1 MSFGQFR
8 SLQVRLAVRLAVL
21 YVAAAAIAV
30 GVLVYQVYDTAGSLN
45 DRELGLRAEDLARAM
60 VADGAG
66 QPRLDLPAKLAA
78 AYAAAPE
85 DDLFAI
91 RDTNGRVIAASPD
104 EFGERVSKWPPATDE
119 PSYFRLSGAGS
130 EDFGSETYYGL
141 SVALQTAAGPMWLSV
156 ARTEGSDA
164 LIRSILREF
173 VVNAIW
179 VSPLLMLATLAIG
192 IFAIRNG
199 LKPVREVSRMA
210 ASIGPDATSVRL
222 PEQNLP
228 TEIMPLVASINHALD
243 RLEKG
248 FAVQREFTANAAHEL
263 RTPLAIINS
272 ALETMDGNSEL
283 EKLRTDVARMNR
295 LVEQLLRVARLDSV
309 ALEFGTVD
317 LNKVASLAV
326 AAMAPWAIAQG
337 KAIAFAGTEW
347 PVNVKANVHA
357 LEDALRNLIEN
368 AVLHTPAG
376 TEVTV
381 TVDRAGRI
389 DVADRGRGVLRA
401 DRENIFKR
409 FWRGVGEK
417 KEGAG
422 LGLAIVS
429 EIMRAHR
436 GSVSV
441 ADNPGGG
448 AVFTLSFPPLQ
459 TGDSK
464 IARRYIAGDAG
475 RAETSTHNGAF
486 ETDKIERDCDI
497 SDAAVLVERIKR
509 RRLKPS
515 PLSGTC
521 RFREENR
528 RAIRL
533 NRRRRHRCR
542 REGDRFASRPPFC
555 RPPHSGSRSLRYTCR
570 CGRWRRLTIRPFA
583 TSPTP
588 ALRSL
593 GDLPQ

>member
-60 VADGAG
+60 VVDGAG

-91 RDTNGRVIAASPD
+91 RDTNGRLIAASPA
-104 EFGERVSKWPPATDE
+104 EFGERVAKWPPATDE

-130 EDFGSETYYGL
+130 EDFGSETYSGL
-141 SVALQTAAGPMWLSV
+141 SVELQTAAGPMWISV

-228 TEIMPLVASINHALD
+228 TEIMPLVHSINHALD

-263 RTPLAIINS
+263 RTPLAIITS
-272 ALETMDGNSEL
+272 ALETMDGNTEL
-283 EKLRTDVARMNR
+283 EKLRTDVGRMNR

-317 LNKVASLAV
+317 LNKVASSVV
-326 AAMAPWAIAQG
+326 AAMAPWGIAQG
-337 KAIAFAGTEW
+337 KTIAFAGTEW
-347 PVNVKANVHA
+347 PVNVKANAHA
-357 LEDALRNLIEN
+357 LEDALRNLTEN
-368 AVLHTPAG
+368 AVAHAPAG

-381 TVDRAGRI
+381 TVDRGGRI
-389 DVADRGRGVLRA
+389 EVTDRGSGVPRK

-409 FWRGVGEK
+409 FWRGGGEK

-436 GSVSV
+436 GSVGV

-448 AVFTLSFPPLQ
+448 AVFTLSFPPQQ

-464 IARRYIAGDAG
+464 IAGKCIAGYEG
-475 RAETSTHNGAF
+475 RAETSTRN
-486 ETDKIERDCDI
+486 
-497 SDAAVLVERIKR
+497 
-509 RRLKPS
+509 
-515 PLSGTC
+515 
-521 RFREENR
+521 
-528 RAIRL
+528 
-533 NRRRRHRCR
+533 
-542 REGDRFASRPPFC
+542 
-555 RPPHSGSRSLRYTCR
+555 
-570 CGRWRRLTIRPFA
+570 
-583 TSPTP
+583 
-588 ALRSL
+588 
-593 GDLPQ
+593 

>member
-1 MSFGQFR
+1 
-8 SLQVRLAVRLAVL
+8 LQVRLAVRLAVL

-30 GVLVYQVYDTAGSLN
+30 GVLVYQAYDTAGSLN

-60 VADGAG
+60 VADSAG
-66 QPRLDLPAKLAA
+66 QPRLDLPSKLAA

-91 RDTNGRVIAASPD
+91 RDANGRLIATSLA
-104 EFGERVSKWPPATDE
+104 EFGDLVSKWPPATDE
-119 PSYFRLSGAGS
+119 PNYFRLSGAGS

-141 SVALQTAAGPMWLSV
+141 SVALQTAAGPMWISV

-164 LIRSILREF
+164 LIRSLLREF
-173 VVNAIW
+173 VLHAIW

-199 LKPVREVSRMA
+199 LKPVRDISRMA
-210 ASIGPDATSVRL
+210 SSIGPDATSVRL
-222 PEQNLP
+222 PERNLP
-228 TEIMPLVASINHALD
+228 TEIMPLVHSINHALD
-243 RLEKG
+243 RLAKG

-263 RTPLAIINS
+263 RTPLAIITS
-272 ALETMDGNSEL
+272 ALETMNGNSEL

-295 LVEQLLRVARLDSV
+295 LVEQLLRVARLDAV

-317 LNKVASLAV
+317 LNKVASSVV

-347 PVNVKANVHA
+347 PVNVKANAHA

-368 AVLHTPAG
+368 AAAHAPPG

-389 DVADRGRGVLRA
+389 DVADRGSGVPRK

-409 FWRGVGEK
+409 FWRGAGEK

-422 LGLAIVS
+422 LGLAIVN

-448 AVFTLSFPPLQ
+448 ALFTLSFPPVQ
-459 TGDSK
+459 AADSK
-464 IARRYIAGDAG
+464 IAGRCIAGDEG
-475 RAETSTHNGAF
+475 RAETSTRN
-486 ETDKIERDCDI
+486 
-497 SDAAVLVERIKR
+497 
-509 RRLKPS
+509 
-515 PLSGTC
+515 
-521 RFREENR
+521 
-528 RAIRL
+528 
-533 NRRRRHRCR
+533 
-542 REGDRFASRPPFC
+542 
-555 RPPHSGSRSLRYTCR
+555 
-570 CGRWRRLTIRPFA
+570 
-583 TSPTP
+583 
-588 ALRSL
+588 
-593 GDLPQ
+593 

>member
-1 MSFGQFR
+1 MSFGEFR

-21 YVAAAAIAV
+21 YVAAAAIAL
-30 GVLVYQVYDTAGSLN
+30 GVLVYQAYDTAGSLN
-45 DRELGLRAEDLARAM
+45 DRELGMRAEDLARAV
-60 VADGAG
+60 VADSAG
-66 QPRLDLPAKLAA
+66 QPRLELPSKLAA
-78 AYAAAPE
+78 AYAASPE

-91 RDTNGRVIAASPD
+91 RDAKGRPIAASSA
-104 EFGERVSKWPPATDE
+104 EFGDRVSRWPPATDE
-119 PSYFRLSGAGS
+119 PSYFRLNSLDS
-130 EDFGSETYYGL
+130 DEVGSETYYGL
-141 SVALQTAAGPMWLSV
+141 SVALQTAAGPMWISV

-173 VVNAIW
+173 VFNAIW

-192 IFAIRNG
+192 VFAIRNG
-199 LKPVREVSRMA
+199 LKPVRDISRMA

-272 ALETMDGNSEL
+272 ALETMDGNGEL

-295 LVEQLLRVARLDSV
+295 LVEQLLRVARLDAV

-317 LNKVASLAV
+317 LNKVASSVV

-337 KAIAFAGTEW
+337 KTIAFAGTEW

-357 LEDALRNLIEN
+357 LEDALRNLVEN
-368 AVLHTPAG
+368 AVAHAPAG

-381 TVDRAGRI
+381 TVDRGGRI
-389 DVADRGRGVLRA
+389 EVADRGRGVPRK

-409 FWRGVGEK
+409 FWRGAGEK

-422 LGLAIVS
+422 LGLAIVR

-448 AVFTLSFPPLQ
+448 ALFTLAFPPLQ
-459 TGDSK
+459 TADSK
-464 IARRYIAGDAG
+464 LAGRCIAGDA
-475 RAETSTHNGAF
+475 R
-486 ETDKIERDCDI
+486 
-497 SDAAVLVERIKR
+497 
-509 RRLKPS
+509 
-515 PLSGTC
+515 
-521 RFREENR
+521 
-528 RAIRL
+528 
-533 NRRRRHRCR
+533 
-542 REGDRFASRPPFC
+542 
-555 RPPHSGSRSLRYTCR
+555 
-570 CGRWRRLTIRPFA
+570 
-583 TSPTP
+583 
-588 ALRSL
+588 
-593 GDLPQ
+593 

>member
-1 MSFGQFR
+1 MSFGDYR

-30 GVLVYQVYDTAGSLN
+30 GVLVYQAYDTAGSLN

-60 VADGAG
+60 VADSAG
-66 QPRLDLPAKLAA
+66 QPRLDLPSKLAA

-91 RDTNGRVIAASPD
+91 RDTSGRLIAASLA
-104 EFGERVSKWPPATDE
+104 EFGDLVSKWPPATDE

-141 SVALQTAAGPMWLSV
+141 SVALQTAAGPMWISV

-164 LIRSILREF
+164 LIRSLLREF
-173 VVNAIW
+173 VLHAIW

-199 LKPVREVSRMA
+199 LKPVREISQMA

-222 PEQNLP
+222 SERNLP
-228 TEIMPLVASINHALD
+228 TEIMPLVHSINHALD

-263 RTPLAIINS
+263 RTPLAIITS

-283 EKLRTDVARMNR
+283 EKLRADVARMNR
-295 LVEQLLRVARLDSV
+295 LVEQLLRVARLDAV

-317 LNKVASLAV
+317 LNKVASSVVGAI
-326 AAMAPWAIAQG
+326 APWAIAQG

-347 PVNVKANVHA
+347 PVNVKANAHA

-368 AVLHTPAG
+368 AVVHAPAG

-389 DVADRGRGVLRA
+389 EVADRGCGVPPK

-409 FWRGVGEK
+409 FWRGEGEK

-429 EIMRAHR
+429 EIMRAHH

-448 AVFTLSFPPLQ
+448 ALFTLSFPPLQ

-464 IARRYIAGDAG
+464 IVGRSIAGDEG
-475 RAETSTHNGAF
+475 RAE
-486 ETDKIERDCDI
+486 
-497 SDAAVLVERIKR
+497 
-509 RRLKPS
+509 
-515 PLSGTC
+515 
-521 RFREENR
+521 
-528 RAIRL
+528 
-533 NRRRRHRCR
+533 
-542 REGDRFASRPPFC
+542 ASARN
-555 RPPHSGSRSLRYTCR
+555 
-570 CGRWRRLTIRPFA
+570 
-583 TSPTP
+583 
-588 ALRSL
+588 
-593 GDLPQ
+593 

>member
-1 MSFGQFR
+1 MSTDRFR
-8 SLQVRLAVRLAVL
+8 SLQLRLAVRLAIL

-30 GVLVYQVYDTAGSLN
+30 GVLVYQAYDTAGSLN
-45 DRELGLRAEDLARAM
+45 DRELGLRAEDLGRAM
-60 VADGAG
+60 VADSAG
-66 QPRLDLPAKLAA
+66 EPRLDLPSKLAA

-91 RDTNGRVIAASPD
+91 RDTNSRVIAASPA

-141 SVALQTAAGPMWLSV
+141 SVALQTAAGEMWISV

-164 LIRSILREF
+164 LIRSLLREF
-173 VVNAIW
+173 VFNAIW

-199 LKPVREVSRMA
+199 LKPVREISRMA
-210 ASIGPDATSVRL
+210 SSIGPDATSVRL
-222 PEQNLP
+222 PERNLP
-228 TEIMPLVASINHALD
+228 TEIVPLVHSINHALD
-243 RLEKG
+243 RLEQG

-263 RTPLAIINS
+263 RTPLAIITS

-295 LVEQLLRVARLDSV
+295 LVEQLLRVARLDAV
-309 ALEFGTVD
+309 ALEFGTVN
-317 LNKVASLAV
+317 LNKVASSVV
-326 AAMAPWAIAQG
+326 AAMAPWAIAQQ
-337 KAIAFAGTEW
+337 KTIAFVETER
-347 PVNVKANVHA
+347 PVDVKANAHA

-368 AVLHTPAG
+368 AVVHASAG

-389 DVADRGRGVLRA
+389 EVADRGSGVPPK

-409 FWRGVGEK
+409 FWRGAGEK

-422 LGLAIVS
+422 LGLAIVG

-441 ADNPGGG
+441 SDNPGGG
-448 AVFTLSFPPLQ
+448 ALFTLSFPPVQ
-459 TGDSK
+459 AADSK
-464 IARRYIAGDAG
+464 IAGKCITR
-475 RAETSTHNGAF
+475 
-486 ETDKIERDCDI
+486 
-497 SDAAVLVERIKR
+497 DAA
-509 RRLKPS
+509 
-515 PLSGTC
+515 
-521 RFREENR
+521 
-528 RAIRL
+528 
-533 NRRRRHRCR
+533 
-542 REGDRFASRPPFC
+542 
-555 RPPHSGSRSLRYTCR
+555 
-570 CGRWRRLTIRPFA
+570 
-583 TSPTP
+583 
-588 ALRSL
+588 
-593 GDLPQ
+593 

>member
-45 DRELGLRAEDLARAM
+45 DRELGLRAEDLARAL
-60 VADGAG
+60 VADGTG

-141 SVALQTAAGPMWLSV
+141 SVALQTAAGPMWISV

-347 PVNVKANVHA
+347 PVNVKANAHA

-368 AVLHTPAG
+368 AVAHAPAG

-389 DVADRGRGVLRA
+389 DVADRGRGVPRK
-401 DRENIFKR
+401 DRESIFKR
-409 FWRGVGEK
+409 FWRGAGEK

-464 IARRYIAGDAG
+464 IARRYIAGDA
-475 RAETSTHNGAF
+475 A
-486 ETDKIERDCDI
+486 
-497 SDAAVLVERIKR
+497 
-509 RRLKPS
+509 
-515 PLSGTC
+515 
-521 RFREENR
+521 
-528 RAIRL
+528 
-533 NRRRRHRCR
+533 
-542 REGDRFASRPPFC
+542 
-555 RPPHSGSRSLRYTCR
+555 
-570 CGRWRRLTIRPFA
+570 
-583 TSPTP
+583 
-588 ALRSL
+588 
-593 GDLPQ
+593 

>member
-30 GVLVYQVYDTAGSLN
+30 SVLVYQVYDTAGSLN

-60 VADGAG
+60 VVDGAG

-91 RDTNGRVIAASPD
+91 RDTNGRLIAASPA
-104 EFGERVSKWPPATDE
+104 EFGERVAKWPPATDE

-130 EDFGSETYYGL
+130 EDFGSETYSGL
-141 SVALQTAAGPMWLSV
+141 SVELQTAAGPMWISV

-228 TEIMPLVASINHALD
+228 TEIMPLVHSINHALD

-263 RTPLAIINS
+263 RTPLAIITS
-272 ALETMDGNSEL
+272 ALETMDGNTEL
-283 EKLRTDVARMNR
+283 EKLRTDVGRMNR

-317 LNKVASLAV
+317 LNKVASSVV
-326 AAMAPWAIAQG
+326 AAMAPWGIAQG
-337 KAIAFAGTEW
+337 KTIAFAGTEW
-347 PVNVKANVHA
+347 PVNVKANAHA
-357 LEDALRNLIEN
+357 LEDALRNLTEN
-368 AVLHTPAG
+368 AVAHAPAG

-381 TVDRAGRI
+381 TVDRGGRI
-389 DVADRGRGVLRA
+389 EVTDRGSGVPRK

-409 FWRGVGEK
+409 FWRGGGEK

-436 GSVSV
+436 GSVGV

-448 AVFTLSFPPLQ
+448 AVFTLSFPPQQ

-464 IARRYIAGDAG
+464 IAGKCIAGYEG
-475 RAETSTHNGAF
+475 RAETSTRN
-486 ETDKIERDCDI
+486 
-497 SDAAVLVERIKR
+497 
-509 RRLKPS
+509 
-515 PLSGTC
+515 
-521 RFREENR
+521 
-528 RAIRL
+528 
-533 NRRRRHRCR
+533 
-542 REGDRFASRPPFC
+542 
-555 RPPHSGSRSLRYTCR
+555 
-570 CGRWRRLTIRPFA
+570 
-583 TSPTP
+583 
-588 ALRSL
+588 
-593 GDLPQ
+593 

>member
-45 DRELGLRAEDLARAM
+45 DRELGLRAEDLARAL
-60 VADGAG
+60 VADGTG

-104 EFGERVSKWPPATDE
+104 EFGERVAKWPPATDE

-141 SVALQTAAGPMWLSV
+141 SVALQTAAGPMWISV

-347 PVNVKANVHA
+347 PVNVKANAHA

-368 AVLHTPAG
+368 AVAHAPAG

-389 DVADRGRGVLRA
+389 DVADRGHGVPRK

-409 FWRGVGEK
+409 FWRGAGEK

-441 ADNPGGG
+441 AENPGGG
-448 AVFTLSFPPLQ
+448 AVFTLSFPALQ

-464 IARRYIAGDAG
+464 IARRYIAGDA
-475 RAETSTHNGAF
+475 A
-486 ETDKIERDCDI
+486 
-497 SDAAVLVERIKR
+497 
-509 RRLKPS
+509 
-515 PLSGTC
+515 
-521 RFREENR
+521 
-528 RAIRL
+528 
-533 NRRRRHRCR
+533 
-542 REGDRFASRPPFC
+542 
-555 RPPHSGSRSLRYTCR
+555 
-570 CGRWRRLTIRPFA
+570 
-583 TSPTP
+583 
-588 ALRSL
+588 
-593 GDLPQ
+593 

>member
-1 MSFGQFR
+1 MSFGDFR

-21 YVAAAAIAV
+21 YVAAAAIAL
-30 GVLVYQVYDTAGSLN
+30 GVLVYQAYDTAGSLN
-45 DRELGLRAEDLARAM
+45 DRELGMRAEDLARAV
-60 VADGAG
+60 VADSAG
-66 QPRLDLPAKLAA
+66 QPRLELPSKLAA
-78 AYAAAPE
+78 AYAASPE

-91 RDTNGRVIAASPD
+91 RDAKGRPIAASSA
-104 EFGERVSKWPPATDE
+104 EFGDRVSRWPPATDE
-119 PSYFRLSGAGS
+119 PSYFRLNSLDS
-130 EDFGSETYYGL
+130 DEVGSETYYGL
-141 SVALQTAAGPMWLSV
+141 SVALQTAAGPMWISV

-173 VVNAIW
+173 VFNAIW

-192 IFAIRNG
+192 VFAIRNG
-199 LKPVREVSRMA
+199 LKPVRDISRMA

-272 ALETMDGNSEL
+272 ALETMDGNGEL

-295 LVEQLLRVARLDSV
+295 LVEQLLRVARLDAV

-317 LNKVASLAV
+317 LNKVASSVV

-337 KAIAFAGTEW
+337 KTIAFAGTEW

-357 LEDALRNLIEN
+357 LEDALRNLVEN
-368 AVLHTPAG
+368 AVAHAPAG

-381 TVDRAGRI
+381 TVDRGGRI
-389 DVADRGRGVLRA
+389 EVADRGRGVPRK

-409 FWRGVGEK
+409 FWRGAGEK

-422 LGLAIVS
+422 LGLAIVR

-448 AVFTLSFPPLQ
+448 ALFTLAFPPLQ
-459 TGDSK
+459 TADSK
-464 IARRYIAGDAG
+464 LAGRCIAGDA
-475 RAETSTHNGAF
+475 R
-486 ETDKIERDCDI
+486 
-497 SDAAVLVERIKR
+497 
-509 RRLKPS
+509 
-515 PLSGTC
+515 
-521 RFREENR
+521 
-528 RAIRL
+528 
-533 NRRRRHRCR
+533 
-542 REGDRFASRPPFC
+542 
-555 RPPHSGSRSLRYTCR
+555 
-570 CGRWRRLTIRPFA
+570 
-583 TSPTP
+583 
-588 ALRSL
+588 
-593 GDLPQ
+593 

>member
-30 GVLVYQVYDTAGSLN
+30 GVLVYQAYDTAGSLN

-60 VADGAG
+60 VADGTG
-66 QPRLDLPAKLAA
+66 HPRLELPSKLAA

-91 RDTNGRVIAASPD
+91 RDTNGRVIAASPA

-119 PSYFRLSGAGS
+119 PTYFHLSS
-130 EDFGSETYYGL
+130 LDYDEFGSENYYGL
-141 SVALQTAAGPMWLSV
+141 SVALQTTAGLMWISV

-164 LIRSILREF
+164 LIRSLLREF
-173 VVNAIW
+173 VLHAIW
-179 VSPLLMLATLAIG
+179 ASPLLMLATLAIG

-199 LKPVREVSRMA
+199 LKPVREISRMA

-222 PEQNLP
+222 PEQSLP
-228 TEIMPLVASINHALD
+228 TEIVPLVSSINHALD

-263 RTPLAIINS
+263 RTPLAIITS
-272 ALETMDGNSEL
+272 ALETMGGNGEL

-295 LVEQLLRVARLDSV
+295 LVEQLLRVARLDAV

-317 LNKVASLAV
+317 LNQVASSTV
-326 AAMAPWAIAQG
+326 AAMAPWAIGQG

-347 PVNVKANVHA
+347 PVNVKANTHA

-368 AVLHTPAG
+368 AVAHAPAG

-389 DVADRGRGVLRA
+389 EVADRGRGVPRA
-401 DRENIFKR
+401 DRKNIFKR
-409 FWRGVGEK
+409 FWRGAGEK

-448 AVFTLSFPPLQ
+448 AVFTLSFPPQQ

-464 IARRYIAGDAG
+464 IAGTGVAGDEG
-475 RAETSTHNGAF
+475 RAETSTRN
-486 ETDKIERDCDI
+486 
-497 SDAAVLVERIKR
+497 
-509 RRLKPS
+509 
-515 PLSGTC
+515 
-521 RFREENR
+521 
-528 RAIRL
+528 
-533 NRRRRHRCR
+533 
-542 REGDRFASRPPFC
+542 
-555 RPPHSGSRSLRYTCR
+555 
-570 CGRWRRLTIRPFA
+570 
-583 TSPTP
+583 
-588 ALRSL
+588 
-593 GDLPQ
+593 

>member
-1 MSFGQFR
+1 MSFGRFR

-30 GVLVYQVYDTAGSLN
+30 GVLVYQAYDTAGSLN

-66 QPRLDLPAKLAA
+66 QPHLDLPSKLAA

-91 RDTNGRVIAASPD
+91 RDTNGRIIAASLA
-104 EFGERVSKWPPATDE
+104 EFGDRVSKWPPATDE

-141 SVALQTAAGPMWLSV
+141 SVALQTAAGPMWISV

-164 LIRSILREF
+164 LIRSLLREF
-173 VVNAIW
+173 VLHAIW

-199 LKPVREVSRMA
+199 LKPVREISRMA

-222 PEQNLP
+222 PERNLP
-228 TEIMPLVASINHALD
+228 TEIMPLVHSINHALD
-243 RLEKG
+243 RLAKG

-263 RTPLAIINS
+263 RTPLAIITS
-272 ALETMDGNSEL
+272 ALETMNGNSEL

-295 LVEQLLRVARLDSV
+295 LVEQLLRVARLDAV

-317 LNKVASLAV
+317 LNKVASSVV

-347 PVNVKANVHA
+347 PVNVKANAHA

-368 AVLHTPAG
+368 AAAHAPPG

-389 DVADRGRGVLRA
+389 DVADRGSGVPRK

-409 FWRGVGEK
+409 FWRGAGEK

-422 LGLAIVS
+422 LGLAIVN

-448 AVFTLSFPPLQ
+448 ALFTLSFPPVQ
-459 TGDSK
+459 AADSK
-464 IARRYIAGDAG
+464 IAGRCIAGDEG
-475 RAETSTHNGAF
+475 RAETSTRN
-486 ETDKIERDCDI
+486 
-497 SDAAVLVERIKR
+497 
-509 RRLKPS
+509 
-515 PLSGTC
+515 
-521 RFREENR
+521 
-528 RAIRL
+528 
-533 NRRRRHRCR
+533 
-542 REGDRFASRPPFC
+542 
-555 RPPHSGSRSLRYTCR
+555 
-570 CGRWRRLTIRPFA
+570 
-583 TSPTP
+583 
-588 ALRSL
+588 
-593 GDLPQ
+593 